1 MVQCMILAIEPIGN
15 IEDKFVNLEKSL
27 VALSEYVAMMD

>member
-1 MVQCMILAIEPIGN
+1 MVQCILAIEPIGK
-15 IEDKFVNLEKSL
+15 IEDEFVNLEKSL